1 MPDLKLLWEIQVL
14 DEQRKELELRLKEG
28 ELVEELKS
36 LKIEI
41 EASQLQFRSLK
52 EQYAKLKKEL
62 YLKEHESESIRGQIK
77 TIEEK
82 LFSGVVASAKE
93 TEKNN
98 MKLEELK
105 SRLKQEDDT
114 IINLME
120 KQEAVRKQLETLS
133 AGLAAKTESYRRLHG
148 SYLAAQQNYRSSLA
162 QIPLSR
168 QKLLDQVENGL
179 WQKYLEMKTKK
190 KFSDPV
196 AKVEKGTCQKC
207 RVGISFHDLRQLKER
222 KNLVYCSYCGRMLYW
237 EK

>member
-1 MPDLKLLWEIQVL
+1 MPDLKLLWEIQLL
-14 DEQRKELELRLKEG
+14 DEQRKELESKLKEG

-36 LKIEI
+36 LKSEI
-41 EASQLQFRSLK
+41 EVSQSQFKNLK

-62 YLKEHESESIRGQIK
+62 YLKEHESESIREQIK
-77 TIEEK
+77 IIEQK
-82 LFSGVVASAKE
+82 LYSGVITSAKE
-93 TEKNN
+93 IEKNN

-114 IINLME
+114 TINLME
-120 KQEAVRKQLETLS
+120 KQEAMRKQLEALS
-133 AGLAAKTESYRRLHG
+133 AGLTEKTGSFRRLHG

-168 QKLLDQVENGL
+168 QKLLDRVENDL
-179 WQKYLEMKTKK
+179 WQKYVEMKTKK

-222 KNLVYCSYCGRMLYW
+222 KNLVYCGYCGRMLYW